1 MGKDVYVSIKSGVN
15 GISFANLGLFT
26 GFGSG
31 IIGAVYSLILLDIF
45 RSAAMVGIYSAAYN
59 AFGMI
64 IALFFGEFLRVFS
77 KARLFY
83 NCLLAVIIS
92 YVMMSFSIKP
102 GTFVALD
109 LFAQVPL
116 VLIGTLI
123 PLFMT
128 DFAGAEGYA
137 KLNGRY
143 HLWLNAGALFA
154 PMIAMFVAG
163 HFGIRSAFM
172 ASAAMYL
179 AGWLLFKRYRV
190 VQEDKK
196 IPKLSPRRTIKS
208 VWRETVRY
216 FSNGAFARAYI
227 VNFGYYALKSLRL
240 LYMPII
246 VIESGFSKDALGLV
260 LTIGILPYVLLAEP
274 IGRVAKRYGPI
285 ATKIG
290 LAFGFLSFS
299 ACAFALFF
307 AEGMAMLFLFVLWQ
321 ISGAVQESLHDLV
334 FFDVAKKS
342 ERARFYG
349 IFNTSTNLPKFVT
362 PLIGAAFIVIWGGK
376 TEAVWLATGIM
387 GILTTIVLLSN
398 RKR

>member
-1 MGKDVYVSIKSGVN
+1 MKTEVYISTKSWVN
-15 GISFANLGLFT
+15 GVSFANLGLFT

-31 IIGAVYSLILLDIF
+31 IIGAVYSLILLEILKS
-45 RSAAMVGIYSAAYN
+45 SALVGVYSAAYN
-59 AFGMI
+59 AFGLVV
-64 IALFFGEFLRVFS
+64 ALFFGEFLRVFS
-77 KARLFY
+77 KAKLFY
-83 NCLLAVIIS
+83 GCLVAVMVS
-92 YVMMSFSIKP
+92 YVMMGFSIKP

-109 LFAQVPL
+109 LFVQVPL

-128 DFAGAEGYA
+128 DFAGADGYA

-154 PMIAMFVAG
+154 PMIAVAIAG
-163 HFGIRSAFM
+163 LFGIRSAFM

-179 AGWLLFKRYRV
+179 LCWLLFKHYRV

-196 IPKLSPRRTIKS
+196 IPKLNPARTIRS

-216 FSNGAFARAYI
+216 FSHPPFARAYA

-260 LTIGILPYVLLAEP
+260 LTLGILPYVILSEP

-290 LAFGFLSFS
+290 LAFGFLAFS

-307 AEGMAMLFLFVLWQ
+307 ADGMTMLSLFVLWQ
-321 ISGAVQESLHDLV
+321 VFGAVQEALHDLV

-349 IFNTSTNLPKFVT
+349 IFNTSTNMPKFVT
-362 PLIGAAFIVIWGGK
+362 PLIGAAFIVAFGK
-376 TEAVWLATGIM
+376 TSAAWLATGII
-387 GILTTIVLLSN
+387 GILSTIVLLYG
-398 RKR
+398 RKK

>member
-1 MGKDVYVSIKSGVN
+1 MKTEVYISTKSWVN
-15 GISFANLGLFT
+15 GVSFANLGLFT

-31 IIGAVYSLILLDIF
+31 IIGAVYSLILLEILK
-45 RSAAMVGIYSAAYN
+45 SPALVGVYSAAYN
-59 AFGMI
+59 AFGLV

-77 KARLFY
+77 KAKLFY
-83 NCLLAVIIS
+83 GCLVAVMAS
-92 YVMMSFSIKP
+92 YVMMGFSIKP

-128 DFAGAEGYA
+128 DFAGADGYA

-154 PMIAMFVAG
+154 PMIAVSIAG
-163 HFGIRSAFM
+163 VFGIRSAFM

-179 AGWLLFKRYRV
+179 LCWLLFKHYRV

-196 IPKLSPRRTIKS
+196 IPKLNPAKTVRS

-216 FSNGAFARAYI
+216 FSHPPFARAYA

-260 LTIGILPYVLLAEP
+260 LTLGILPYVILSEP

-290 LAFGFLSFS
+290 LAFGFLAFS

-307 AEGMAMLFLFVLWQ
+307 ADGMTMLSLFVLWQ
-321 ISGAVQESLHDLV
+321 VFGAFQEALHDLV

-349 IFNTSTNLPKFVT
+349 IFNTSTNMPKFVT
-362 PLIGAAFIVIWGGK
+362 PLIGAAFIVAFGK
-376 TEAVWLATGIM
+376 TSAAWLATGII
-387 GILTTIVLLSN
+387 GILSTIVLLSG
-398 RKR
+398 RKK